1 MTDNQM
7 DTLLRRALRPE
18 ENPPELTAAKP
29 RQRRTGRRAFLC
41 AACLCLC
48 VCAGV
53 FLRYGMMQSKE
64 AAREDAMAGSAW
76 MDTEFDGLLEDKAG
90 STVDRSEKDGTA
102 SSTQNGAATMPEATE
117 PAMPAAPPEKP
128 QASPLDA
135 AVAAFMKS
143 LDESSDSSVPVLTQ
157 VGHSEPYYSMMLTTD
172 GAVAYFTVNS
182 STGAVVSLSELRN
195 DPALEFV
202 AATHP
207 ETHKLAQ
214 EEAFYVNGGQVIVFK
229 EKGSS

>member
-1 MTDNQM
+1 MTDNQL

-18 ENPPELTAAKP
+18 ENPPELIAAKP
-29 RQRRTGRRAFLC
+29 RQSRTGRRAFLFA
-41 AACLCLC
+41 AACLCVC

-76 MDTEFDGLLEDKAG
+76 MDPEFDGLLADKAE
-90 STVDRSEKDGTA
+90 STVDGSKNNTAASEG
-102 SSTQNGAATMPEATE
+102 QNSGAHTE
-117 PAMPAAPPEKP
+117 PTEPSAVPEKP

-182 STGAVVSLSELRN
+182 STGAVVSLSDLLN
-195 DPALEFV
+195 DAALEFV
-202 AATHP
+202 AETHP
-207 ETHKLAQ
+207 EAHKLAQ
-214 EEAFYVNGGQVIVFK
+214 EEAFYVNNGQVIVFK
-229 EKGSS
+229 GKIS